1 MFKIGSYNPLTVA
14 RRSEIGLYL
23 TSDGQDEVLLPNRY
37 CPETA
42 APGDSMLVFVY
53 MDSEDR
59 PIATTDKPKAVVGDV
74 AKLLVKDV
82 NRFGA
87 FLDWGLEKDLFVPF
101 SEQRRRL
108 KEGEWVVVYVELDE
122 ATDRIIGTTWLRK
135 HFSDETRHFKPG
147 DPVRLIVYAR
157 TGRGVDVV
165 VNSRYAGIIHADN
178 EVRQLEY
185 AEEVDGFVRKVR
197 EDGTLDIILRKP
209 GYEGAL
215 EDSDVVLDKLR
226 AADGF
231 LPFTAKSGADEVREE
246 FGISRKAFK
255 KIIGNLYKNGV
266 ITADDDGIRL
276 KTPSV

>member
-14 RRSEIGLYL
+14 RRSQIGLYL

-42 APGDSMLVFVY
+42 TPGDSMLVFVY

-108 KEGEWVVVYVELDE
+108 KEGEWVVVYVELDQ

-135 HFSDETRHFKPG
+135 HFSDETRHFNPG

-165 VNSRYAGIIHADN
+165 VNSRYAGIIHANN
-178 EVRQLEY
+178 EVQHLEY
-185 AEEVDGFVRKVR
+185 AEEIDGFVRKVR